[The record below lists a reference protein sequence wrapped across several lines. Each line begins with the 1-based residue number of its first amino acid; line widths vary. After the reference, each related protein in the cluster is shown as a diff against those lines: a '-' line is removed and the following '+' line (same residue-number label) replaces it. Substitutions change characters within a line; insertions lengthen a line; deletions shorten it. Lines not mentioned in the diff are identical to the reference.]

1 MMIQLQSTEDAGG
14 GGVDGLST
22 EELEC
27 KICYCPYSLGSRRP
41 KVLECCH
48 RLCAKCLA
56 KILDLGESPPNAV
69 VCPFCRYITGLPGE
83 AVSSLPDDC
92 NLVAVLALQ
101 SRNQR
106 NLHFHQEATAEL
118 LLSPRRLSSLM
129 GSSTPAASPSS
140 SFSSSS
146 SSASSITTN
155 PTTTTT
161 TYSSIRG
168 SPNFVVITI
177 MEPPPSL
184 PSSGQD
190 LHLHHHHHQHHHQ
203 QQQPRN
209 YYPAGPAASSQ
220 GRDYRSSSLDSMAS
234 ITQRWTVWNCASLLC
249 QTSARALVWVLGL
262 LYFSS
267 LPMGVYL
274 LIMQRTTLGV
284 LLVSLVPASLVMIM
298 VYGFCQCICHEFWDC
313 MPP

>member
-1 MMIQLQSTEDAGG
+1 MMIELQSTEDGCG
-14 GGVDGLST
+14 HVDLLST
-22 EELEC
+22 DELEC
-27 KICYCPYSLGSRRP
+27 KICYCAYNLGSRRP

-69 VCPFCRYITGLPGE
+69 VCPFCRYVTRLPGE
-83 AVSSLPDDC
+83 AVNGLPDDC
-92 NLVAVLALQ
+92 NLVAAMAFQ

-106 NLHFHQEATAEL
+106 NLHFHQEPSTEL

-129 GSSTPAASPSS
+129 GSNAPVTSPSS
-140 SFSSSS
+140 SSSTSSS
-146 SSASSITTN
+146 
-155 PTTTTT
+155 T

-177 MEPPPSL
+177 MEPPPVPAST
-184 PSSGQD
+184 QD
-190 LHLHHHHHQHHHQ
+190 LHLHR
-203 QQQPRN
+203 QPR
-209 YYPAGPAASSQ
+209 GSHTSSR
-220 GRDYRSSSLDSMAS
+220 GYRSSSLDSMAS
-234 ITQRWTVWNCASLLC
+234 ITQRWTVWNCAALLC
-249 QTSARALVWVLGL
+249 QTSARVLVWVLGL

-298 VYGFCQCICHEFWDC
+298 VYGFCQCICHELWDC

>member
-1 MMIQLQSTEDAGG
+1 MMIELQSTEDGGSDGG
-14 GGVDGLST
+14 GRGHMDVLST

-27 KICYCPYSLGSRRP
+27 KICYCAYNPGSRRP
-41 KVLECCH
+41 KLLECCH

-69 VCPFCRYITGLPGE
+69 VCPFCRYITRLPGD

-92 NLVAVLALQ
+92 NLVAALALQ

-106 NLHFHQEATAEL
+106 NLHFHPDATTEL
-118 LLSPRRLSSLM
+118 LLSPRRLTSLM
-129 GSSTPAASPSS
+129 GSNAPVSPSPTS
-140 SFSSSS
+140 ST
-146 SSASSITTN
+146 SSA
-155 PTTTTT
+155 T

-177 MEPPPSL
+177 MEPPPAAASN
-184 PSSGQD
+184 QD
-190 LHLHHHHHQHHHQ
+190 LYH
-203 QQQPRN
+203 QPRVSHTN
-209 YYPAGPAASSQ
+209 RG
-220 GRDYRSSSLDSMAS
+220 YRSSSLDSMAS
-234 ITQRWTVWNCASLLC
+234 ITQRWTVWNCAALLC

-284 LLVSLVPASLVMIM
+284 LLVSLVPASLIMIM

>member
-1 MMIQLQSTEDAGG
+1 SPSSPLPTY
-14 GGVDGLST
+14 LSLSLS
-22 EELEC
+22 ELEC
-27 KICYCPYSLGSRRP
+27 KICYCAYNLGSRRP
-41 KVLECCH
+41 KLLECCH

-69 VCPFCRYITGLPGE
+69 VCPFCRYVTGLPGD
-83 AVSSLPDDC
+83 AVSSLPDDS
-92 NLVAVLALQ
+92 NLVPALALQ

-106 NLHFHQEATAEL
+106 NLRHHQDAPTEL

-129 GSSTPAASPSS
+129 GSNT
-140 SFSSSS
+140 
-146 SSASSITTN
+146 
-155 PTTTTT
+155 
-161 TYSSIRG
+161 

-177 MEPPPSL
+177 MEPPPASA
-184 PSSGQD
+184 SNQD
-190 LHLHHHHHQHHHQ
+190 LYH
-203 QQQPRN
+203 QPRGLN
-209 YYPAGPAASSQ
+209 ASAQ
-220 GRDYRSSSLDSMAS
+220 GYRSSSMDSMAS
-234 ITQRWTVWNCASLLC
+234 ITQRWTVWNCAALLC

-284 LLVSLVPASLVMIM
+284 LLVSLVPSSLVMVM
-298 VYGFCQCICHEFWDC
+298 VYGLCQCICHELWDC

>member
-1 MMIQLQSTEDAGG
+1 MMIGLQSTEDGG
-14 GGVDGLST
+14 GGGGGGGCGHTDILST

-27 KICYCPYSLGSRRP
+27 KICYCAYNLGSRRP

-69 VCPFCRYITGLPGE
+69 VCPFCRYITRLPGE

-92 NLVAVLALQ
+92 NLAAALALR

-106 NLHFHQEATAEL
+106 NLHFHQEVPTEL

-129 GSSTPAASPSS
+129 GSNGMSASP
-140 SFSSSS
+140 
-146 SSASSITTN
+146 ASSTSS
-155 PTTTTT
+155 PT

-177 MEPPPSL
+177 MEPPPA
-184 PSSGQD
+184 PSSNQD
-190 LHLHHHHHQHHHQ
+190 LPHQPHGSHTSN
-203 QQQPRN
+203 R
-209 YYPAGPAASSQ
+209 G
-220 GRDYRSSSLDSMAS
+220 YRSSSLDSMAS
-234 ITQRWTVWNCASLLC
+234 ITQRWTVWNCAALLC

>member
-1 MMIQLQSTEDAGG
+1 MDI
-14 GGVDGLST
+14 LST

-27 KICYCPYSLGSRRP
+27 KICYCAYNLGSRRP

-69 VCPFCRYITGLPGE
+69 VCPFCRYVTRLPGE

-92 NLVAVLALQ
+92 NLVAALALQ

-106 NLHFHQEATAEL
+106 NLHFHQEATTEL
-118 LLSPRRLSSLM
+118 LLSPGRLSSLM
-129 GSSTPAASPSS
+129 SSSLPVTSPSS
-140 SFSSSS
+140 SSSS
-146 SSASSITTN
+146 SSASSS
-155 PTTTTT
+155 T
-161 TYSSIRG
+161 TYSSIRS

-177 MEPPPSL
+177 MEPPPVST
-184 PSSGQD
+184 STQD
-190 LHLHHHHHQHHHQ
+190 LHR
-203 QQQPRN
+203 QPR
-209 YYPAGPAASSQ
+209 GSHASSR
-220 GRDYRSSSLDSMAS
+220 GYRSSSLDSMAS
-234 ITQRWTVWNCASLLC
+234 ITQRWTVWNCAALLC

-284 LLVSLVPASLVMIM
+284 LLVSLVPTSLIMIM
-298 VYGFCQCICHEFWDC
+298 VYGFCQCICHELWDC

>member
-1 MMIQLQSTEDAGG
+1 MMIELQSTEDGG
-14 GGVDGLST
+14 GGGCGHMDILSP

-27 KICYCPYSLGSRRP
+27 KICYWAYNLRSRRP

-56 KILDLGESPPNAV
+56 KILDLGESPPNVV
-69 VCPFCRYITGLPGE
+69 VCPFCRYITRLPGE

-92 NLVAVLALQ
+92 NLVTALSLQ

-106 NLHFHQEATAEL
+106 NLHFHQESTTEL
-118 LLSPRRLSSLM
+118 LLSPRRLNSLM
-129 GSSTPAASPSS
+129 GNNAPVMSPSP
-140 SFSSSS
+140 S
-146 SSASSITTN
+146 SSASSA
-155 PTTTTT
+155 T
-161 TYSSIRG
+161 TYSSIRS

-177 MEPPPSL
+177 MEPPPAPASH
-184 PSSGQD
+184 QD
-190 LHLHHHHHQHHHQ
+190 LYHQPHGSHT
-203 QQQPRN
+203 
-209 YYPAGPAASSQ
+209 SSR
-220 GRDYRSSSLDSMAS
+220 GYRSSSLDSMAS
-234 ITQRWTVWNCASLLC
+234 ITQRWTVWNCAALLC

>member
-1 MMIQLQSTEDAGG
+1 MMIELQSTEDGG
-14 GGVDGLST
+14 SGGEGGCGHVDILST

-27 KICYCPYSLGSRRP
+27 KICYCAYNLGSRRP

-69 VCPFCRYITGLPGE
+69 VCPFCRYITRLPGE

-92 NLVAVLALQ
+92 NLVAALALQ

-106 NLHFHQEATAEL
+106 NLNFHQEVSTEL

-129 GSSTPAASPSS
+129 SSNAPVMSP
-140 SFSSSS
+140 
-146 SSASSITTN
+146 SASSSTSS
-155 PTTTTT
+155 PS

-177 MEPPPSL
+177 MEPPPAHASN
-184 PSSGQD
+184 QD
-190 LHLHHHHHQHHHQ
+190 LHR
-203 QQQPRN
+203 QPRESHTSN
-209 YYPAGPAASSQ
+209 RS
-220 GRDYRSSSLDSMAS
+220 YRSSSLDSMAS
-234 ITQRWTVWNCASLLC
+234 ITQRWTVWNCAALLC

-284 LLVSLVPASLVMIM
+284 LLVSLVPASLIMIM

>member
-1 MMIQLQSTEDAGG
+1 MMIQLQSTDEGG
-14 GGVDGLST
+14 GNVEGLNL

-56 KILDLGESPPNAV
+56 KILDLGDSPPNGV
-69 VCPFCRYITGLPGE
+69 VCPFCRYVTGLPGE
-83 AVSSLPDDC
+83 VVSSLPDDC
-92 NLVAVLALQ
+92 NLVTALALH
-101 SRNQR
+101 SRNHR
-106 NLHFHQEATAEL
+106 NLQYHHEGTTEL
-118 LLSPRRLSSLM
+118 LLSPRHLSSLM
-129 GSSTPAASPSS
+129 GSGPTSS
-140 SFSSSS
+140 L
-146 SSASSITTN
+146 ASSVASGPASTTA
-155 PTTTTT
+155 
-161 TYSSIRG
+161 YSSIRG

-177 MEPPPSL
+177 MEPPPPPPPPPPTST
-184 PSSGQD
+184 QD
-190 LHLHHHHHQHHHQ
+190 LHRHQTRSSH
-203 QQQPRN
+203 PPGP
-209 YYPAGPAASSQ
+209 PAPSL

-234 ITQRWTVWNCASLLC
+234 ITQRWTVWNCAALLC

-313 MPP
+313 IPP

>member
-1 MMIQLQSTEDAGG
+1 MMIDLQSTDDGG
-14 GGVDGLST
+14 GGCGHLDILST

-27 KICYCPYSLGSRRP
+27 KICYCAYNLGSRRP

-69 VCPFCRYITGLPGE
+69 VCPFCRYVTRLPGE

-92 NLVAVLALQ
+92 NLVAALALQ

-106 NLHFHQEATAEL
+106 NLHFHQEATTEL
-118 LLSPRRLSSLM
+118 LLSPGRLSSLM
-129 GSSTPAASPSS
+129 SS
-140 SFSSSS
+140 SLPVTSPSSSS
-146 SSASSITTN
+146 SSASSS
-155 PTTTTT
+155 T
-161 TYSSIRG
+161 TYSSIRS

-177 MEPPPSL
+177 MEPPPV
-184 PSSGQD
+184 PTSSHD
-190 LHLHHHHHQHHHQ
+190 LHR
-203 QQQPRN
+203 QPR
-209 YYPAGPAASSQ
+209 GSHTSSQ
-220 GRDYRSSSLDSMAS
+220 GYRSSSLDSMAS
-234 ITQRWTVWNCASLLC
+234 ITQRWTVWNCAALLC

-284 LLVSLVPASLVMIM
+284 LLVSLVPASLIMIM
-298 VYGFCQCICHEFWDC
+298 VYGFCQCICHELWDC

>member
-1 MMIQLQSTEDAGG
+1 MMIDLQSTDDGG
-14 GGVDGLST
+14 GGCGHLDILST

-27 KICYCPYSLGSRRP
+27 KICYCAYNLGSRRP

-69 VCPFCRYITGLPGE
+69 VCPFCRYVTRLPGE
-83 AVSSLPDDC
+83 AVSSLPDDY
-92 NLVAVLALQ
+92 NLVAALALQ

-106 NLHFHQEATAEL
+106 NLHFHQEATTEL
-118 LLSPRRLSSLM
+118 LLSPGRLSSLM
-129 GSSTPAASPSS
+129 SS
-140 SFSSSS
+140 SLPVTSPSSSS
-146 SSASSITTN
+146 SSASSS
-155 PTTTTT
+155 T
-161 TYSSIRG
+161 TYSSIRS

-177 MEPPPSL
+177 MEPPPV
-184 PSSGQD
+184 PTSSHD
-190 LHLHHHHHQHHHQ
+190 LHR
-203 QQQPRN
+203 QPR
-209 YYPAGPAASSQ
+209 GSHTSSR
-220 GRDYRSSSLDSMAS
+220 GYRSSSLDSMAS
-234 ITQRWTVWNCASLLC
+234 ITQRWTVWNCAALLC

-284 LLVSLVPASLVMIM
+284 LLVSLVPASLIMIM
-298 VYGFCQCICHEFWDC
+298 VYGFCQCICHELWDC

>member
-1 MMIQLQSTEDAGG
+1 MMIDLQSTDDGG
-14 GGVDGLST
+14 GGCGHLDILST

-27 KICYCPYSLGSRRP
+27 KICYCAYNLGSRRP

-69 VCPFCRYITGLPGE
+69 VCPFCRYVTRLPGE

-92 NLVAVLALQ
+92 NLVAALALQ

-106 NLHFHQEATAEL
+106 NLHSHQEATTEL
-118 LLSPRRLSSLM
+118 LLSPGRLSSLM
-129 GSSTPAASPSS
+129 SS
-140 SFSSSS
+140 SLPVTSPSSSS
-146 SSASSITTN
+146 SSASSS
-155 PTTTTT
+155 T
-161 TYSSIRG
+161 TYSSIRS

-177 MEPPPSL
+177 MEPPPV
-184 PSSGQD
+184 PTSSHD
-190 LHLHHHHHQHHHQ
+190 LHR
-203 QQQPRN
+203 QPR
-209 YYPAGPAASSQ
+209 GSHTSSR
-220 GRDYRSSSLDSMAS
+220 GYRSSSLDSMAS
-234 ITQRWTVWNCASLLC
+234 ITQRWTVWNCAALLC

-284 LLVSLVPASLVMIM
+284 LLVSLVPASLIMIM
-298 VYGFCQCICHEFWDC
+298 VYGFCQCICHELWDC

>member
-1 MMIQLQSTEDAGG
+1 MTIEPQSTEDGG
-14 GGVDGLST
+14 IGGSGCGHMDIMST

-27 KICYCPYSLGSRRP
+27 MICYWAYNLGSRRP

-56 KILDLGESPPNAV
+56 KILDLGESPPHAM
-69 VCPFCRYITGLPGE
+69 VCPFCRYTTRLPGE

-92 NLVAVLALQ
+92 NLVAALSLQ

-106 NLHFHQEATAEL
+106 NLHFHQESTTEL
-118 LLSPRRLSSLM
+118 LLSPRHLSSLM
-129 GSSTPAASPSS
+129 VSSAPVMSPSP
-140 SFSSSS
+140 SSSS
-146 SSASSITTN
+146 SSA
-155 PTTTTT
+155 T

-177 MEPPPSL
+177 MEPPPPVAASH
-184 PSSGQD
+184 QD
-190 LHLHHHHHQHHHQ
+190 LHR
-203 QQQPRN
+203 QPR
-209 YYPAGPAASSQ
+209 GSHTSSR
-220 GRDYRSSSLDSMAS
+220 GYRSSSLDSMAS
-234 ITQRWTVWNCASLLC
+234 ITQRWTVWNCAALLC

-274 LIMQRTTLGV
+274 LIMQRTTIGV

>member
-1 MMIQLQSTEDAGG
+1 MIDLQSAEDGSGG
-14 GGVDGLST
+14 GGGSHMDVLST
-22 EELEC
+22 EEMEC
-27 KICYCPYSLGSRRP
+27 KICYCAYSLGSRRP

-56 KILDLGESPPNAV
+56 KILDLGESPSNAV
-69 VCPFCRYITGLPGE
+69 VCPFCRYVTRLSGE
-83 AVSSLPDDC
+83 AVSNLPDDY
-92 NLVAVLALQ
+92 NLVAALAFQ

-106 NLHFHQEATAEL
+106 NLHIHQEATMEL
-118 LLSPRRLSSLM
+118 VLNPRHLSSLM
-129 GSSTPAASPSS
+129 SSNPPVTSPSS
-140 SFSSSS
+140 SSSTSSS
-146 SSASSITTN
+146 
-155 PTTTTT
+155 T

-177 MEPPPSL
+177 MEPPPASA
-184 PSSGQD
+184 SNQD
-190 LHLHHHHHQHHHQ
+190 LHRQARGSHTSNQE
-203 QQQPRN
+203 
-209 YYPAGPAASSQ
+209 
-220 GRDYRSSSLDSMAS
+220 YRSSSLDSMAS
-234 ITQRWTVWNCASLLC
+234 ITQRWMVWNCAALLC
-249 QTSARALVWVLGL
+249 QTAARVLVWVLGL

-284 LLVSLVPASLVMIM
+284 LLVSLVPASLIMIM

>member
-1 MMIQLQSTEDAGG
+1 MTIELQSPEDGG
-14 GGVDGLST
+14 GGGGHVDILST

-27 KICYCPYSLGSRRP
+27 KICYCAYNLTSRRP

-69 VCPFCRYITGLPGE
+69 VCPFCRYITRLPGE

-92 NLVAVLALQ
+92 NLVAALALQ

-106 NLHFHQEATAEL
+106 NLHFHQEATTEL

-129 GSSTPAASPSS
+129 GSNLPVMPP
-140 SFSSSS
+140 SSS
-146 SSASSITTN
+146 SSASSSS
-155 PTTTTT
+155 T

-177 MEPPPSL
+177 MEPPPMPIST
-184 PSSGQD
+184 QD
-190 LHLHHHHHQHHHQ
+190 LHLHH
-203 QQQPRN
+203 QPHGSHTSNR
-209 YYPAGPAASSQ
+209 G
-220 GRDYRSSSLDSMAS
+220 YRSSSLDSMAS
-234 ITQRWTVWNCASLLC
+234 ITQRWTVWNCAALLC

-298 VYGFCQCICHEFWDC
+298 VYGFCQCICHELWDC

>member
-1 MMIQLQSTEDAGG
+1 MNPRPSPESPVVTTIIYGELVEPLGMMIEQQGVENGGCGSGCGSGG
-14 GGVDGLST
+14 GGRHVEVLTT

-27 KICYCPYSLGSRRP
+27 KICYCAYNLGGRRP

-69 VCPFCRYITGLPGE
+69 VCPFCRYVTRLPGE
-83 AVSSLPDDC
+83 AISSLADDC
-92 NLVAVLALQ
+92 NLVAALTLQ
-101 SRNQR
+101 RRNQR
-106 NLHFHQEATAEL
+106 NIQETTTEL

-129 GSSTPAASPSS
+129 VSNPAVTPP

-146 SSASSITTN
+146 SSASS
-155 PTTTTT
+155 TT

-177 MEPPPSL
+177 MEPPPVPTTSEQRRG
-184 PSSGQD
+184 SYTSRRG
-190 LHLHHHHHQHHHQ
+190 
-203 QQQPRN
+203 
-209 YYPAGPAASSQ
+209 
-220 GRDYRSSSLDSMAS
+220 YRSSSLDSMAS
-234 ITQRWTVWNCASLLC
+234 VTQRWTVWNCAALLC
-249 QTSARALVWVLGL
+249 QTSARVLVWVLGL

-298 VYGFCQCICHEFWDC
+298 VYGFCQCVCRELWDC

>member
-1 MMIQLQSTEDAGG
+1 MVIELQSTEDGGSGG
-14 GGVDGLST
+14 GGGRGHVDILST
-22 EELEC
+22 DELEC
-27 KICYCPYSLGSRRP
+27 KICYCAYNLGSRRP

-56 KILDLGESPPNAV
+56 KILDLGESPPDAV
-69 VCPFCRYITGLPGE
+69 VCPFCRYVTRLPGQ

-92 NLVAVLALQ
+92 NLAAALALQ

-106 NLHFHQEATAEL
+106 NLHFHQEATTEL
-118 LLSPRRLSSLM
+118 LLSPGLLSSLM
-129 GSSTPAASPSS
+129 GSNPPVTSP
-140 SFSSSS
+140 SSS
-146 SSASSITTN
+146 SSASSSS
-155 PTTTTT
+155 T

-177 MEPPPSL
+177 MEPPPPPQL
-184 PSSGQD
+184 PAPTQD
-190 LHLHHHHHQHHHQ
+190 LHLHHQSN
-203 QQQPRN
+203 R
-209 YYPAGPAASSQ
+209 G
-220 GRDYRSSSLDSMAS
+220 YRSSSLDSMAS
-234 ITQRWTVWNCASLLC
+234 ITQRWTVWNCAVLLC

-274 LIMQRTTLGV
+274 LIMQRTALGV
-284 LLVSLVPASLVMIM
+284 LLVSMVPASLVMIM
-298 VYGFCQCICHEFWDC
+298 VYGFCQCICHELWDC

>member
-1 MMIQLQSTEDAGG
+1 MIELQSTEDGG
-14 GGVDGLST
+14 GGGHVDILST

-27 KICYCPYSLGSRRP
+27 KICYCAYNLGSRRP

-69 VCPFCRYITGLPGE
+69 VCPFCRYVTRLPGQ

-92 NLVAVLALQ
+92 NLVAALALQ

-106 NLHFHQEATAEL
+106 NLHFHQEATTEL
-118 LLSPRRLSSLM
+118 LLSPRRLTSLM
-129 GSSTPAASPSS
+129 GCNPPMTSPS
-140 SFSSSS
+140 SSSS
-146 SSASSITTN
+146 SSASSSS
-155 PTTTTT
+155 T

-177 MEPPPSL
+177 MEPPPM
-184 PSSGQD
+184 PTSSQD
-190 LHLHHHHHQHHHQ
+190 LHLHR
-203 QQQPRN
+203 QPHGSHTSNR
-209 YYPAGPAASSQ
+209 G
-220 GRDYRSSSLDSMAS
+220 YRSSSLDSMAS
-234 ITQRWTVWNCASLLC
+234 ITQRWTVWNCAALLC

-298 VYGFCQCICHEFWDC
+298 VYGFCQCICHELWDC

>member
-1 MMIQLQSTEDAGG
+1 PGG
-14 GGVDGLST
+14 GSSRNMDVPST

-27 KICYCPYSLGSRRP
+27 KICYCAYNLGSRRP

-48 RLCAKCLA
+48 RLCSKCLA
-56 KILDLGESPPNAV
+56 KILDLGESPPNGV
-69 VCPFCRYITGLPGE
+69 VCPFCRYVTRLPGE
-83 AVSSLPDDC
+83 AVGNLPDDC
-92 NLVAVLALQ
+92 NLVAALALKG
-101 SRNQR
+101 RNQR
-106 NLHFHQEATAEL
+106 NLHLHQEVPTEL
-118 LLSPRRLSSLM
+118 LLNPRHLSSLM
-129 GSSTPAASPSS
+129 TLPTPSS
-140 SFSSSS
+140 SSTSSS
-146 SSASSITTN
+146 N
-155 PTTTTT
+155 T

-177 MEPPPSL
+177 MEPPPAST
-184 PSSGQD
+184 SAQD
-190 LHLHHHHHQHHHQ
+190 LHLH
-203 QQQPRN
+203 RLN
-209 YYPAGPAASSQ
+209 G
-220 GRDYRSSSLDSMAS
+220 GYRSSSLDSMAS
-234 ITQRWTVWNCASLLC
+234 ITQRWTVWNCAALLC

-298 VYGFCQCICHEFWDC
+298 VYGLCQCICHEFWDC